1 MSKQGIVPR
10 SLELIFQKIEDLKQK
25 GVESPASESKLEY
38 KVRLTF
44 VQLYNEKIFDMMD
57 SDDHFFEHKLRY
69 NARDMFFVEGVN
81 SSTVKSTKEAM

>member
-10 SLELIFQKIEDLKQK
+10 SLELIFQKIEEFKQK
-25 GVESPASESKLEY
+25 NAEAAATESKFEY

-57 SDDHFFEHKLRY
+57 QEDYFLEHKLRY

>member
-10 SLELIFQKIEDLKQK
+10 SLELIFQKIEELKQAGLDAIGTDPK
-25 GVESPASESKLEY
+25 IDY

-57 SDDHFFEHKLRY
+57 TDDYFLEHKLRY

-81 SSTVKSTKEAM
+81 SSTVKSTREAM